1 MPKQDADQIV
11 HAIAEETNTPEETV
25 ARIYADAVNDY
36 RAEARILDYVPLFA
50 AKKVRAT
57 LREHARRHHHK

>member
-1 MPKQDADQIV
+1 MPKQDVAQIV
-11 HAIAEETNTPEETV
+11 HTIAEETNTPEETV
-25 ARIYADAVNDY
+25 ARIYANAINDY

-57 LREHARRHHHK
+57 LRQHGRKHS

>member
-1 MPKQDADQIV
+1 MPRQDVDQIV

-25 ARIYADAVNDY
+25 ARIYANAIDDY
-36 RAEARILDYVPLFA
+36 RAQARILDYVPLFA

-57 LREHARRHHHK
+57 LRGHRRE

>member
-1 MPKQDADQIV
+1 MPKQDVDQIV

-25 ARIYADAVNDY
+25 ARIYADTVEGY
-36 RAEARILDYVPLFA
+36 RAQASIFDYVPLFA

-57 LREHARRHHHK
+57 LRAHGSKHHP

>member
-1 MPKQDADQIV
+1 MPKQDIKEIV
-11 HAIAEETNTPEETV
+11 HTIAEETNTPEETV
-25 ARIYADAVNDY
+25 ARIYTDAVNDY

-57 LREHARRHHHK
+57 LREQHRKHK

>member
-1 MPKQDADQIV
+1 MPKQDIKEIV

-25 ARIYADAVNDY
+25 ARIYTDTVNDY

-57 LREHARRHHHK
+57 LRRHDPTRK

>member
-1 MPKQDADQIV
+1 MPKPDAAQIV

-25 ARIYADAVNDY
+25 ARIYADAIDDY
-36 RAEARILDYVPLFA
+36 RAQARILDYVPLFA

-57 LREHARRHHHK
+57 LRQHGPKHK